1 MNKPV
6 SRSEEKR
13 ASILAAAKDL
23 FCEQGFTAVT
33 MDQIAKDAGVSKQ
46 TVYSHFG
53 NKNDLFAAAI
63 EQKCI
68 ALQLPGRDLP
78 ENVTAR
84 EALGMVAERFTALIL
99 SDDSIQVHRTCV
111 SESVTNPDV
120 SRIFYQT
127 GPSVVIREVSVILAE
142 LTQRHLLR
150 VPEPRFAAFQFLYM
164 LHGEARMHREYNIES
179 DLTDEYIQQ
188 YTLSCIDM
196 FLRAYA
202 PD

>member
-23 FCEQGFTAVT
+23 FSAQGFTAIT
-33 MDQIAKDAGVSKQ
+33 MDQIAKAAGVSKQ

-53 NKNDLFAAAI
+53 NKDDLFAAAI

-68 ALQLPGRDLP
+68 ALMLPGKDLP
-78 ENVTAR
+78 DEVTAR
-84 EALGMVAERFTALIL
+84 EALEMVAVRFTVLIL

-111 SESVTNPDV
+111 SEALTNPEV

-127 GPSVVIREVSVILAE
+127 GPSKVIHDVSVILAE
-142 LTQRHLLR
+142 LAQRGLLSIDD
-150 VPEPRFAAFQFLYM
+150 PHFAALQFLYM
-164 LHGEARMHREYNIES
+164 LHGEARMHKEYNIES
-179 DLTDEYIQQ
+179 NLTDEDIQK
-188 YTLSCIDM
+188 YTHSCIDM

-202 PD
+202 P

>member
-23 FCEQGFTAVT
+23 FSAQGFTAIT
-33 MDQIAKDAGVSKQ
+33 MDQIAKAAGVSKQ

-53 NKNDLFAAAI
+53 NKDDLFAAAI

-68 ALQLPGRDLP
+68 ALMLPGKDLP
-78 ENVTAR
+78 DEVTAR
-84 EALGMVAERFTALIL
+84 EALEMVAVRFTALIL

-111 SESVTNPDV
+111 SEAVTNPEV

-127 GPSVVIREVSVILAE
+127 GPSTVIREVSVILAE
-142 LTQRHLLR
+142 LTQRGLLS
-150 VPEPRFAAFQFLYM
+150 VDEPRFGAFQFLYM
-164 LHGEARMHREYNIES
+164 LHGEARMHKEYNIES
-179 DLTDEYIQQ
+179 DLTDEDIKK
-188 YTLSCIDM
+188 YTQSCIDM

-202 PD
+202 P